1 MTNNLFKQI
10 KIVLCNT
17 THQGNVG
24 STARAMKTMGITN
37 LVLVAPLHNPDDH
50 ALALSANARDII
62 DSAVIV
68 PTLAEALLDCQI
80 TIAMTS
86 RRREFSH
93 QLSTPKEITPFVLEA
108 LNNNQ
113 KIAIVF
119 GNEAKG
125 LTIEQQEL
133 CNKLVTIPGNPAYF
147 SLNLAQAVQI
157 ICYELYSSYNPNI
170 EYLKN
175 SVELAS
181 HEDRQKLLA
190 HLDTL
195 LIKTDYYKN
204 KNPDRVQRR
213 LQKIIHKADLE
224 REEIDLLRGILKK
237 IEAHIT
243 PSLI

>member
-1 MTNNLFKQI
+1 MNNNLFEKI

-37 LVLVAPLHNPDDH
+37 LVLVDPLHHPDDH

-62 DSAVIV
+62 EHALIV
-68 PTLAEALLDCQI
+68 PTLAEAIADCHI

-86 RRREFSH
+86 RKREFSN
-93 QLSTPKEITPFVLEA
+93 QLYTPKEITPLIFEA

-119 GNEAKG
+119 GNEAHG

-133 CNKLVTIPGNPAYF
+133 CNRLVTIPGNPAYF

-157 ICYELYSSYNPNI
+157 ICYELYSSYNPNV

-175 SVELAS
+175 SVELAN
-181 HEDRQKLLA
+181 HDDTQKLLA
-190 HLDTL
+190 HLDTI

-204 KNPDRVQRR
+204 KNADRVQRR
-213 LQKIIHKADLE
+213 LQKIIHKANLE
-224 REEIDLLRGILKK
+224 REDIDLLRGILKK
-237 IEAHIT
+237 IETNI
-243 PSLI
+243 